1 MQYIPD
7 VQRAWHRICAG
18 WKTKESK
25 NKREAGLLLG
35 VIEGGEE
42 GGGRLRGGDRVK
54 YFTTHFR
61 RYALGLVRVG
71 PKLGERGGKGEEE
84 VEKV

>member
-18 WKTKESK
+18 WKTKESE

-35 VIEGGEE
+35 VIEGG
-42 GGGRLRGGDRVK
+42 GGLRGGDRVK

-61 RYALGLVRVG
+61 RYALGLVRIG
-71 PKLGERGGKGEEE
+71 PKLGEGKGEEE

>member
-18 WKTKESK
+18 WKTKESE

-35 VIEGGEE
+35 VIEGGE
-42 GGGRLRGGDRVK
+42 GGGGYEEETGLNISQRISAATPSGW
-54 YFTTHFR
+54 
-61 RYALGLVRVG
+61 LGLDRS
-71 PKLGERGGKGEEE
+71 
-84 VEKV
+84 